1 MRQDPAFDKSVTAAE
16 VVGALGLP
24 PTSLVNR
31 RVPKTLLLENAAFT
45 SADKKLIREGIESV
59 TWVAA
64 LKPTVIGVPEY
75 RDSEREYLEIAVLTL
90 EMRDEAR
97 PARLI
102 EIMHRAIPYPVLL
115 IADEGSRV
123 TFSCAHK
130 RRSQSEADRVVLDG
144 EVISATPSGAPDAV
158 REPFLNSLSLTGQ
171 PRRSLYELYG
181 GWTNAL
187 VAFQSS
193 VVSGRFELPAS
204 DEQARRRIEAL
215 DEIAGIDSE
224 IKRLRAAA
232 KKEKQMN
239 RRVEINLD
247 LARLRNRRESLLQA
261 L

>member
-45 SADKKLIREGIESV
+45 SGDKKLIREGIESV

-64 LKPTVIGVPEY
+64 LKPAVIGVPEY
-75 RDSEREYLEIAVLTL
+75 RDAEREYLEIAVLTL
-90 EMRDEAR
+90 EMREESR

-102 EIMHRAIPYPVLL
+102 EIIHRAIPYPVLL

-123 TFSCAHK
+123 SVSCAHK
-130 RRSQSEADRVVLDG
+130 RRSQSEADRMVLDG
-144 EVISATPSGAPDAV
+144 EVVSAAPADSADAV
-158 REPFLNSLSLTGQ
+158 RTPFLNSLSLASQ
-171 PRRSLYELYG
+171 PRGSLHELYG
-181 GWTNAL
+181 GWVNVL

-193 VVSGRFELPAS
+193 AVSGRFELPAS
-204 DEQARRRIEAL
+204 DEHARRRIEAL
-215 DEIAGIDSE
+215 DEIESIDSE

-247 LARLRNRRESLLQA
+247 LGRLRSRREALLQE